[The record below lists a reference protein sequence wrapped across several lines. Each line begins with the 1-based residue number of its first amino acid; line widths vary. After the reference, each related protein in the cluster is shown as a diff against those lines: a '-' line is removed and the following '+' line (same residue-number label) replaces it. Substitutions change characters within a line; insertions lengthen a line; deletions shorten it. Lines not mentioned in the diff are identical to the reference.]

1 MEDVARAGAMLDG
14 VAGKRLT
21 HQTTLIVCIETSLRT
36 NVASQ
41 TVTLLIGFGCRN
53 GDCVA
58 LEMIVDCA
66 KQLNLFSHFEGAEG
80 GSW

>member
-1 MEDVARAGAMLDG
+1 MINGFVSQNLYIFYSQLHFSAL
-14 VAGKRLT
+14 
-21 HQTTLIVCIETSLRT
+21 VCIETSWRT
-36 NVASQ
+36 NDASQ
-41 TVTLLIGFGCRN
+41 MVTFLIGFGCRK